1 MSNFD
6 DLFDPQPQEQPAFDK
21 DSWAERKQN
30 ERQEVYAL
38 ADKTALE
45 VGADGDKF
53 KAFLDV
59 KSRLIHYSATN
70 ALLVLS
76 QHPLATQLRDFDG
89 WKKEGVSIKRGENH
103 IKILEAGKS
112 YAREDGSVGTGW
124 KIKHVF
130 DVSQTTAKPKT
141 SPSISYDDRV
151 LLKALIAK
159 APVPIQGA
167 DELPGNMGAYF
178 DSQKQ
183 TIFVRRGMD
192 AHDIV
197 RSLSK
202 ELAHAELA
210 LTKKDYSRE
219 NSALAAYSVS
229 YIVSKR
235 YGVDVSG
242 YDFSMVPESVKNT
255 DVQSF
260 RTTLNEICDVSKEIT
275 GRMNKALEHGK
286 PSKGKE
292 QER

>member
-70 ALLVLS
+70 TLLVLS

-141 SPSISYDDRV
+141 SPSVSYDDRV

-167 DELPGNMGAYF
+167 DELPGYMGAYF

-183 TIFVRRGMD
+183 TIFVRRGLE
-192 AHDIV
+192 ANDIV
-197 RSLSK
+197 R
-202 ELAHAELA
+202 
-210 LTKKDYSRE
+210 
-219 NSALAAYSVS
+219 
-229 YIVSKR
+229 KR

-275 GRMNKALEHGK
+275 GRVNKALEHGK